1 MAAMNSGDVFT
12 GHYRLAVKTAIF
24 RDVDGQVAPAEQ
36 VADIPTLLGSL
47 PSDADMRAKYPDL
60 KIDPSA
66 SPEAKL
72 AVTPFRVAEEQR
84 NVTIP
89 AWIWYVRK
97 ETDND
102 FHVIIG
108 SSADPA
114 AVTYM
119 NVEVSGLPVAT
130 DDPNF
135 TDLQNAR
142 EQLTGLAGH
151 DPSQLRYEAFT
162 PPLPVTVTG
171 SLLYDGDH
179 VPGEV
184 GPVGHKPQTTW
195 EIHPVTT
202 IQQRQ

>member
-1 MAAMNSGDVFT
+1 MNSGDVFT

-24 RDVDGQVAPAEQ
+24 RDADGQIVPAEQ

-47 PSDADMRAKYPDL
+47 PSDNAMRATYPDL
-60 KIDPSA
+60 LVDATAP
-66 SPEAKL
+66 PETKL
-72 AVTPFRVAEEQR
+72 AATPFRVAEEQR

-119 NVEVSGLPVAT
+119 NVEVSGLPVAA

-135 TDLQNAR
+135 ADLQSAR
-142 EQLTGLAGH
+142 DQLVSLAGQ
-151 DPSQLRYEAFT
+151 PSDVHYEAFT
-162 PPLPVTVTG
+162 PPLPVSVTG

-184 GPVGHKPQTTW
+184 GPFGHRPGTTW
-195 EIHPVTT
+195 EIRPVTT

>member
-1 MAAMNSGDVFT
+1 MNSGEVFA

-24 RDVDGQVAPAEQ
+24 RDANGQIAAAEQ
-36 VADIPTLLGSL
+36 VVDIPTLVGSL
-47 PSDADMRAKYPDL
+47 PSDASMRAKYPDL
-60 KIDPSA
+60 IVDASA
-66 SPEAKL
+66 SLETKL
-72 AVTPFRVAEEQR
+72 AATPFRVEEEQK

-89 AWIWYVRK
+89 VWIWYVRK
-97 ETDND
+97 EQDND

-119 NVEVSGLPVAT
+119 NVEVSGLPAAA

-142 EQLTGLAGH
+142 EQLTGIVGH
-151 DPSQLRYEAFT
+151 EPSDENYEAFT
-162 PPLPVTVTG
+162 PPLPVSVTG

-184 GPVGHKPQTTW
+184 GPFGHQPQTTW
-195 EIHPVTT
+195 EIHPVSA